1 MKLDGHPVETRG
13 WHVSAKL
20 CRLLETLAGQAGVQV
35 PDSLTGSGKQNSSY
49 TTASQG
55 ERACRIYAV
64 SFRKVFVKS
73 GSPVAWP
80 RVSISNVLP
89 SLDKREPGPCPD
101 VPKHYLCLR
110 FPFFPRSP
118 CNSELSV
125 ILWVVLIVHLVQ
137 ELQPQICFPPE
148 RSETEVS
155 DGSYT
160 WGIKGKNA
168 YYFKEQFDY
177 LNKNGLLLKAA
188 VDVLCPG
195 IGLEA
200 STVNFNTL
208 TSWYIQEEGEIHGVD
223 SSAYPKYLWGKAMIS
238 LVGVEYF

>member
-1 MKLDGHPVETRG
+1 MLFH
-13 WHVSAKL
+13 
-20 CRLLETLAGQAGVQV
+20 
-35 PDSLTGSGKQNSSY
+35 SGKCLWNQVLQLPDPESASATSSPHLTRESPGRTQMCLN
-49 TTASQG
+49 TTSAF
-55 ERACRIYAV
+55 V
-64 SFRKVFVKS
+64 S
-73 GSPVAWP
+73 
-80 RVSISNVLP
+80 
-89 SLDKREPGPCPD
+89 
-101 VPKHYLCLR
+101 H
-110 FPFFPRSP
+110 FFPRSP

-137 ELQPQICFPPE
+137 ELRPQICFPPE

-188 VDVLCPG
+188 VDVLCPE

-200 STVNFNTL
+200 STVNFNML
-208 TSWYIQEEGEIHGVD
+208 TPWYIQEEGEIHGVD

>member
-13 WHVSAKL
+13 WHASAKL

-55 ERACRIYAV
+55 EQACCICAV
-64 SFRKVFVKS
+64 PFRKVFVKS
-73 GSPVAWP
+73 GSTVAWP
-80 RVSISNVLP
+80 SVSISNVLSSP
-89 SLDKREPGPCPD
+89 DKRESRPCPD
-101 VPKHYLCLR
+101 VPKHYLCLH
-110 FPFFPRSP
+110 FPFFLRSP
-118 CNSELSV
+118 CNSELLV

-155 DGSYT
+155 DGSYA

-177 LNKNGLLLKAA
+177 LNKNGLSLNAT
-188 VDVLCPG
+188 VDA
-195 IGLEA
+195 LELGWRPA
-200 STVNFNTL
+200 LWIL
-208 TSWYIQEEGEIHGVD
+208 TRYPPDIQEEGEIHGVD
-223 SSAYPKYLWGKAMIS
+223 SSACSKYLWGKQWS
-238 LVGVEYF
+238 H